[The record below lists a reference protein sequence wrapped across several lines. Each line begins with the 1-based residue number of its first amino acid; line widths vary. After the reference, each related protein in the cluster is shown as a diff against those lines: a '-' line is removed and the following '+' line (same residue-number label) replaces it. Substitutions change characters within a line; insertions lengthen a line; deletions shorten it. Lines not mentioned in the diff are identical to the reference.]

1 MHFLESHQRIRINLL
16 GLISK
21 LKLLRIAM
29 RVDLNDVNIFV
40 ALFDLIGAL
49 LSNVSQLTQHE
60 EDVNMI
66 FICQESLY
74 FILNLLIYFQIQS
87 FRSN

>member
-1 MHFLESHQRIRINLL
+1 
-16 GLISK
+16 
-21 LKLLRIAM
+21 M